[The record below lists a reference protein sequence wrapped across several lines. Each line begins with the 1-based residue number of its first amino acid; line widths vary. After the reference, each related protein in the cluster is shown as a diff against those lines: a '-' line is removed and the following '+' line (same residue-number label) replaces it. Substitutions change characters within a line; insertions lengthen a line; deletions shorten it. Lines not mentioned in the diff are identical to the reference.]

1 MSLRAFYVGGL
12 EGSAGYVRRL
22 VKYIYDDSA
31 LTLTKAWSIDVGPAA
46 GVNSGVFG
54 VDLLNQSAGL
64 LVRTEGEV
72 YKYNLHGSLDASW
85 GNSGSPNYNTAG
97 ADVHSLA
104 LKSDDTFWVALE
116 KAGGGGI
123 GNYQFEKFASDG
135 SYDGVETTTSWD
147 NILTFSQDG
156 TTLLRCMVDL
166 GAIAEML
173 HTVNQTTGND
183 ILSVFSRGGQNNYFS
198 LWSPDGTTVYLTAR
212 TNIGFGTK
220 HELVK
225 CNMSDGTAETS
236 VDLNATQSI
245 SFAAQYVDNLILHS
259 NGYLYISAVDNANN
273 RPVALKCT
281 TSPAYD
287 SRSGYLRDDA
297 GLIPGEVKELSD
309 GNLLFMGGATGSGK
323 PYFKILD
330 EDLSTVAS
338 FDLSADFWVVYAMDA
353 GEPYGHLR
361 GLDLRYTKKMVAIGG
376 TGNGEIWYGTAP
388 SVMASLSAASGDV
401 SGIDTSKPMQAF
413 SGYEKVMIA
422 NNSIRR
428 ICDFANTKINLAAS
442 LAHVPPIGTVL
453 STSGGATMLV
463 DFAPSGE
470 TFFYARAL
478 TAGIASGDNV
488 VNAAYSINQL
498 MSTPDAA
505 PHIYDWTATASTASA
520 SFGTM
525 PNYCAIGCLYRGRA
539 VLAGDKQYPW
549 TWYMSRQGNVFDWAY
564 TANDAQSPVAAANA
578 DAGKIGDNITCI
590 ASYKDDYLI
599 LGCVNSV
606 WVLRGDPAAGG
617 SLDEVT
623 LTTGV
628 YGPYSYCWD
637 GKDNFYFLGTNGIWR
652 IGPNFGPPELLTKD
666 RIPNFVENLLDGLN
680 PDEHRV
686 ILHYDRQREGILVLC
701 TKLST
706 GENDNYW
713 FDLRT
718 FGWFPEGYED
728 NGGAYSTL
736 HYEADNPTH
745 RGTYLGCTDGYIR
758 EFSDTTKSDD
768 LGAID
773 SYVTIGP
780 VQLAAQRDLR
790 GRLTELSITTAVDT
804 DAMNYSLYVGDTPES
819 VIDDMTSSPPST
831 PLYSGS
837 LSTDGRPQ
845 TLRPRTRGAYFGI
858 RCYNSVADQTFV
870 LENIIGHV
878 KPAGGL

>member
-1 MSLRAFYVGGL
+1 MSNYRVALGGYEL
-12 EGSAGYVRRL
+12 DGATHTRRL
-22 VKYIYDDSA
+22 RGFTYNSDTA
-31 LTLTKAWSIDVGPAA
+31 TLTSSWSANLDPGGTA
-46 GVNSGVFG
+46 SGATTAVFRIKKF
-54 VDLLNQSAGL
+54 NNAGL
-64 LVRTEGEV
+64 YLVSTDEDV
-72 YKYNLHGSLDASW
+72 FCYTLSGSLNASW
-85 GNSGSPNYNTAG
+85 GTGGSPSFNAG
-97 ADVHSLA
+97 APADVSGIA
-104 LKSDDTFWVALE
+104 LDENDTAWISF
-116 KAGGGGI
+116 KTGG
-123 GNYQFEKFASDG
+123 NWKMEKFTSLGAYDSVVANHNAPNHLAFSERGQLLRARDNTSGVAVDIAHVVNEGTGADSSSQLTQGGAGQVFPIGLAFDG
-135 SYDGVETTTSWD
+135 TSGY
-147 NILTFSQDG
+147 LTEAFTFSG
-156 TTLLRCMVDL
+156 T
-166 GAIAEML
+166 
-173 HTVNQTTGND
+173 Q
-183 ILSVFSRGGQNNYFS
+183 YFYA
-198 LWSPDGTTVYLTAR
+198 V
-212 TNIGFGTK
+212 
-220 HELVK
+220 
-225 CNMSDGTAETS
+225 NMSTGAS
-236 VDLNATQSI
+236 SNVKISDLAYH
-245 SFAAQYVDNLILHS
+245 AQMEDTLILHS
-259 NGYLYISAVDNANN
+259 NGYIYCCSHDASDTYVRKISTGAVIQ
-273 RPVALKCT
+273 
-281 TSPAYD
+281 D
-287 SRSGYLRDDA
+287 SLSLGF
-297 GLIPGEVKELSD
+297 IPKKIFEDPD
-309 GNLLFMGGATGSGK
+309 GNLWIVGGTSLVITDSDFTAT
-323 PYFKILD
+323 
-330 EDLSTVAS
+330 TT
-338 FDLSADFWVVYAMDA
+338 FDLSSYFDVVYAVDV

-388 SVMASLSAASGDV
+388 SVMASLSDASGDV

-413 SGYEKVMIA
+413 SGYEKVLIA

-463 DFAPSGE
+463 DFVPSGE

-505 PHIYDWTATASTASA
+505 PHIYDWAATASTASA

-578 DAGKIGDNITCI
+578 DAGKIGDNITCT

-666 RIPNFVENLLDGLN
+666 RIPNFAENLLDGLN

-831 PLYSGS
+831 PLHSGS